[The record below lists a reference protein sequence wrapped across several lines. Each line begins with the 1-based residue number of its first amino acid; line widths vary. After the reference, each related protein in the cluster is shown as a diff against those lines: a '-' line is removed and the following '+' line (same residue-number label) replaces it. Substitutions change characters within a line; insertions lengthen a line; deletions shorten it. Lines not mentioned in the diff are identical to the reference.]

1 MRLVRVVVAMFALAA
16 IGAVALAVPA
26 VRTQLAGLGQRADG
40 AVGIN
45 RPEYQAAAQAAPP
58 LPTLHDAPV
67 SIDASTVFFGWAL
80 LDRKTGQVTGSANYA
95 TGTNTTESMIKA
107 GIVSD
112 YLRFHDSP
120 TDAVLGELKLAIIDS
135 NDDMAQK
142 YYKADGGNAVID
154 RVIKICQLPH
164 TTTKS
169 GWWSMTQMTP
179 QDAVTY
185 GRCVA
190 DGTLAGPKW
199 TPWVLQAMQQ
209 VRGTVEQQPASQK
222 TGGGRW
228 GIIDALPWNLAP
240 QAAIKN
246 GWTFIFADGLWHVNC
261 LAILPDH
268 VLAVMMRYKAANSV
282 AGLKIGDNICAS
294 VTRQLVYAPE
304 L

>member
-16 IGAVALAVPA
+16 IGALALAVPA
-26 VRTQLAGLGQRADG
+26 VRTHLAGLGQRADG

-45 RPEYQAAAQAAPP
+45 RPEYQSATQAAPP

-67 SIDASTVFFGWAL
+67 TIDTSTVFFGWAL
-80 LDRKTGQVTGSANYA
+80 LDRKTGKVTGSANDT

-107 GIVSD
+107 WIVSD
-112 YLRFHDSP
+112 YLRSHDSP
-120 TDAVLGELKLAIIDS
+120 TDAVLGELRLAIIDS

-142 YYKADGGNAVID
+142 YYKMDGGNAVVQ
-154 RVIKICQLPH
+154 RLIKICGLPS
-164 TTTKS
+164 TTIKS

-185 GRCVA
+185 GNCVA
-190 DGTLAGPKW
+190 NGTAAGPKW
-199 TPWVLQAMQQ
+199 TDWVLQTMRE

-240 QAAIKN
+240 QASIKN
-246 GWTFIFADGLWHVNC
+246 GWTFIYADGLWHVNC

-282 AGLKIGDNICAS
+282 AGLKVGDNICAS
-294 VTRQLVYAPE
+294 VTRQLISAPE

>member
-26 VRTQLAGLGQRADG
+26 VRNHLGNLGQRADG

-45 RPEYQAAAQAAPP
+45 SPEYQTAAQAAPP
-58 LPTLHDAPV
+58 LPTLKGAPV
-67 SIDASTVFFGWAL
+67 SINTSTVFFGWAL
-80 LDRKTGQVTGSANYA
+80 LDRKTGQVTGSANYT
-95 TGTNTTESMIKA
+95 TGTNTTESMVKA
-107 GIVSD
+107 WIVSD
-112 YLRFHDSP
+112 YLRLHASP
-120 TDAVLGELKLAIIDS
+120 SDAVLNELKLAIVDS

-154 RVIKICQLPH
+154 RLIKMCQLPH
-164 TTTKS
+164 TTEKP

-185 GRCVA
+185 GKCVA
-190 DGTLAGPKW
+190 DGTAAGPKW
-199 TPWVLQAMQQ
+199 TDWVLKTMQE

-228 GIIDALPWNLAP
+228 GIIDGLPWNLAP
-240 QAAIKN
+240 EASIKN

-268 VLAVMMRYKAANSV
+268 VLSVMMRYKAANSV
-282 AGLKIGDNICAS
+282 AGLKVGDNICAS